1 MLDATEQDIA
11 AAPEEG
17 NPIFAAHACEPA
29 MKFIPVSVIV
39 LLRYALLGNIVL
51 LRDGKPK
58 IVNAAL
64 GEDIE
69 TDDGL
74 CMVT

>member
-1 MLDATEQDIA
+1 
-11 AAPEEG
+11 
-17 NPIFAAHACEPA
+17 

-58 IVNAAL
+58 IENAAL